1 MIRPIELLKDETNED
16 SKCATED
23 FLSSKANKSREEG
36 VVIWM
41 YSVI

>member
-1 MIRPIELLKDETNED
+1 MIRPTGLLKDETNED

-23 FLSSKANKSREEG
+23 LLNSKADKRMREG